1 MNFIGRGTPRQQVR
15 GKALPRLKNQRRQ
28 AEQVLGLMPHVV
40 AELLAFRA
48 SLSLFMPLTELC
60 PTITLPTVGKPTQCE
75 VTSGN
80 LARRSAASQGAREN
94 GTTAAAALRG
104 DTAAAQLCSAN
115 FVTRLGRPR
124 FFLGAGRS
132 PKKDPY
138 RPSMHIYSRRFWDWQ
153 LLRPSRRLNL
163 ASQASP
169 WLQGRFPSR
178 LKARK
183 HRSLC
188 RQAFPY
194 GKHRASIAI
203 TFDIHESQRKKRVD
217 NWAYAHGGPG
227 PQDNMQT
234 TLRHFARVKYVVRLG
249 CVWMLKY
256 LTCLRRRRAT
266 DHVHAWKTDM

>member
-1 MNFIGRGTPRQQVR
+1 MSKRSPISPRPHEFYRTRHPTATGNWQSSASAQKPAAPSR
-15 GKALPRLKNQRRQ
+15 ASPR
-28 AEQVLGLMPHVV
+28 AHAPHVV
-40 AELLAFRA
+40 AELLALRA

-60 PTITLPTVGKPTQCE
+60 PTITLPTVGRPTRCP

-104 DTAAAQLCSAN
+104 ATAAAQLCSAN

-188 RQAFPY
+188 RQAFPF

-217 NWAYAHGGPG
+217 NWAYAHG
-227 PQDNMQT
+227 D
-234 TLRHFARVKYVVRLG
+234 LG
-249 CVWMLKY
+249 LKTACNQ
-256 LTCLRRRRAT
+256 L
-266 DHVHAWKTDM
+266 